1 VSKTNLI
8 FDVMQQKMQRQKQRL
23 SRNYAQ
29 GLTTLLHIDP
39 HGKHLITLLGE
50 GHERCNLEALTHW
63 VHQRLQQSLYQRAP
77 AESAME
83 EFRLSLITELMDLQ
97 S

>member
-1 VSKTNLI
+1 MNKTNLI
-8 FDVMQQKMQRQKQRL
+8 SGVMQQEMQRQKQRL

-39 HGKHLITLLGE
+39 HAKHLITLLGE
-50 GHERCNLEALTHW
+50 GHERSNLEALTHW
-63 VHQRLQQSLYQRAP
+63 VHQRMQRSLYQRAP
-77 AESAME
+77 SESAME
-83 EFRLSLITELMDLQ
+83 EFRHNLISELMDFQ

>member
-1 VSKTNLI
+1 MNKPNAMMNI
-8 FDVMQQKMQRQKQRL
+8 MQQELQRQKLRL

-50 GHERCNLEALTHW
+50 GHESSNIEALSHW
-63 VHQRLQQSLYQRAP
+63 VYQRLQQSLYQRAP
-77 AESAME
+77 SEPAIE
-83 EFRLSLITELMDLQ
+83 EFRHSLITELMDFQ

>member
-1 VSKTNLI
+1 VNKTNLI
-8 FDVMQQKMQRQKQRL
+8 FDVMQQEMQRQKLRL

-50 GHERCNLEALTHW
+50 GHERSNLEALTYW
-63 VHQRLQQSLYQRAP
+63 VHQQLQQSLYQRAP
-77 AESAME
+77 SESAME
-83 EFRLSLITELMDLQ
+83 EFRHSLITELMDFQ